1 MTVDPLEIE
10 DTSDWLGCPTELE
23 TCRYFLRVTENEV
36 QELTLQ
42 LRKAR
47 EDIFGLVQMHDDV
60 SKERDQ
66 LRAKLNSL
74 SKEHSEL
81 SSKVYSLQRIAD
93 QRDYLFRENQR
104 LLMEKQERH
113 LHATNQR
120 TASARHIPTARIG
133 G

>member
-23 TCRYFLRVTENEV
+23 TCRYFLRMTENEV
-36 QELTLQ
+36 QELALQ

-47 EDIFGLVQMHDDV
+47 EDIFGLVQMHADV

-104 LLMEKQERH
+104 LLMEKQER
-113 LHATNQR
+113 Q
-120 TASARHIPTARIG
+120 SP
-133 G
+133 

>member
-47 EDIFGLVQMHDDV
+47 EDIFGLVQMHADAARECGV
-60 SKERDQ
+60 
-66 LRAKLNSL
+66 LRAELMKAKAELADSNRRASDIETKSNWEMMANNKLL
-74 SKEHSEL
+74 SEL
-81 SSKVYSLQRIAD
+81 C
-93 QRDYLFRENQR
+93 
-104 LLMEKQERH
+104 
-113 LHATNQR
+113 
-120 TASARHIPTARIG
+120 ARIKELTG
-133 G
+133 SDPLVGRR